1 MRRPRAAIAWSAGRA
16 RRRARYSAWMGSAA
30 WLEHRRAWAGRWA
43 EAHGTGPACQVCG
56 TTWSLRHGD
65 LHHRSYA
72 RLAHEADA
80 DLVPLCRSCHG
91 QLHRVLESSTGWL
104 RLGREAATDQVVARL
119 RAKRRVRSA

>member
-1 MRRPRAAIAWSAGRA
+1 MRRPRPALPWSAGRA
-16 RRRARYSAWMGSAA
+16 RRRAEYRAWMGSAA
-30 WLEHRRAWAGRWA
+30 WLERRRAWA

-56 TTWSLRHGD
+56 APWSLSHGD

-72 RLAHEADA
+72 RLGHEADV

-91 QLHRVLESSTGWL
+91 QLHRMLESSTGWL

-119 RAKRRVRSA
+119 RAKRRDGSA